1 MFDDMDS
8 KALFGSEVFRNLINV
23 EAQREVQAKR
33 DAETLEKTALEEFE
47 EFQLRVNANPA
58 LKQEFKKLQQRFIND
73 SAYRESVN
81 QDFVQG
87 VLLLRFE
94 D

>member
-8 KALFGSEVFRNLINV
+8 KALFGSEVFRNLINI
-23 EAQREVQAKR
+23 EAQREVQAKQE
-33 DAETLEKTALEEFE
+33 AETLQKTALEEFE
-47 EFQLRVNANPA
+47 EFQTRVNASSV

-73 SAYRESVN
+73 SEYRNSIN

>member
-23 EAQREVQAKR
+23 EAQREAQAKKE
-33 DAETLEKTALEEFE
+33 AEVFQKTALEEFE
-47 EFQLRVNANPA
+47 EFQIRVNANPV
-58 LKQEFKKLQQRFIND
+58 LKEEFKKLQQRFIND
-73 SAYRESVN
+73 SEYRDSTN

>member
-8 KALFGSEVFRNLINV
+8 KALFGSEVFRNLINI
-23 EAQREVQAKR
+23 EAQKEAQIKKE
-33 DAETLEKTALEEFE
+33 AENLEKSTLQEFE
-47 EFQLRVNANPA
+47 DFQKKVNASSV
-58 LKQEFKKLQQRFIND
+58 LKDNFKKLQQRFINEPE
-73 SAYRESVN
+73 YRKSIN

-87 VLLLRFE
+87 VLLLSFE

>member
-8 KALFGSEVFRNLINV
+8 KALFGSEVFRNLINI
-23 EAQREVQAKR
+23 EAQEKAR
-33 DAETLEKTALEEFE
+33 AEQESKDLEKKALQELD
-47 EFQLRVNANPA
+47 EFQKKVNTNPV
-58 LKQEFKKLQQRFIND
+58 LKNEFKKLQQRFIED
-73 SAYRESVN
+73 SEFRKSAN

-87 VLLLRFE
+87 VLLLSFE